1 MTEMVKTREI
11 SLTICVSRCTLTPIL
26 TLSGKNRERGEVVRN
41 LLISVCLL
49 SALSWAQSYTG
60 SIRGTVTD
68 HTRAAVPAAKITAT
82 DADRNVQFSTVTDS
96 AGRYIFPTLPAARYT
111 LTAQAAGFDKAAQP
125 AFRLEVQQQ
134 ATVDI
139 ELRIGTLSTT
149 IEVESTGALLNTTS
163 AA

>member
-1 MTEMVKTREI
+1 M
-11 SLTICVSRCTLTPIL
+11 
-26 TLSGKNRERGEVVRN
+26 RN

-49 SALSWAQSYTG
+49 SGFLWAQSYTG

-111 LTAQAAGFDKAAQP
+111 LTAQAASFDKAAHP
-125 AFRLEVQQQ
+125 AFRLEMQQQ

-139 ELRIGTLSTT
+139 KLPIGTTATT
-149 IEVESTGALLNTTS
+149 LDG
-163 AA
+163 